1 MSYNFLANETWI
13 LLFLETELNLVWQV
27 GGGVGSGISGGSSP
41 SPRILPGPGTGEP
54 PFLLSPLWDP
64 ELLAVQVLS
73 PGEAPGRQPLP
84 PPCDPRLRWATS
96 LVLHLQP
103 CPQVST
109 ILSGGPIFPPPLWG
123 LGAQPL

>member
-54 PFLLSPLWDP
+54 PFLLIPLWDP

-84 PPCDPRLRWATS
+84 PEDHGLAGEAVLYLARWINAGDTTWRGRKPRM
-96 LVLHLQP
+96 
-103 CPQVST
+103 
-109 ILSGGPIFPPPLWG
+109 PPVRMAC
-123 LGAQPL
+123 LG